1 MSTVT
6 LEYNARSTKAMHL
19 LNYLRTLDFVRV
31 SDSRKTD
38 NSVIFAASV
47 ADKKNAPIGVVD
59 YKELVRDPFN
69 LES

>member
-31 SDSRKTD
+31 NDSRKTD
-38 NSVIFAASV
+38 NSVIFAA